1 MVKNKKQ
8 LVVILVGIIIIL
20 FLSLIVFWEIK
31 NSRNKIQ
38 IIPPNTYVPTYNDE
52 DNNQENPVVND
63 WEENEF
69 RQTVPSGVVV
79 PEVGEELS
87 DDLKD
92 IVAVPSEVVAA
103 APGVDAGL
111 RVFKIRGEGNK
122 FIPSQVIANFNDTI
136 HIDITAVDKDYDFVL
151 QGYNMRQNIPKGVT
165 KPLEFQAILEGRF
178 LYYCESCG
186 GVESGAIGEI
196 VVVK

>member
-8 LVVILVGIIIIL
+8 LTVIIVGLIIIVC
-20 FLSLIVFWEIK
+20 LSFIVALDII
-31 NSRNKIQ
+31 NSKKGGEV
-38 IIPPNTYVPTYNDE
+38 IPSNSYVPSYNNE
-52 DNNQENPVVND
+52 GDNKEGEVTND

-69 RQTVPSGVVV
+69 RQAVPSGVIV
-79 PEVGEELS
+79 PEEGEEIA

-92 IVAVPSEVVAA
+92 IVAVPDEVVSAS
-103 APGVDAGL
+103 PGVDANL

-122 FIPSQVIANFNDTI
+122 FIPSQIIANFNDTI
-136 HIDITAVDKDYDFVL
+136 HVDITAVDKDYDFVL
-151 QGYNMRQNIPKGVT
+151 QGYNMRQSIPKGVT
-165 KPLEFQAILEGRF
+165 KPLEFQAVSEGRF